1 MPSKKSAGKKISTTL
16 IKNFIKKGNIQKV
29 NKLLGRK
36 YFLSGKVI
44 RGSGIGR
51 EIGFPTINLKIE
63 DDSIIL
69 PASGVYI
76 SRIKYNKKDFYGMTY
91 IGINNLRKKFVIE
104 TNIFNFRAK
113 LYNKKISI
121 FLIKKLRKDFKFI
134 KLSEL
139 EEQLLLD
146 KQKAMQFI
154 NRIKG

>member
-1 MPSKKSAGKKISTTL
+1 
-16 IKNFIKKGNIQKV
+16 
-29 NKLLGRK
+29 
-36 YFLSGKVI
+36 
-44 RGSGIGR
+44 
-51 EIGFPTINLKIE
+51 
-63 DDSIIL
+63 
-69 PASGVYI
+69 
-76 SRIKYNKKDFYGMTY
+76 MTY